1 MVASRKWTFQEAH
14 RGQAVVRLIV
24 RVGLAMSPKARRRN
38 ASMHIKTVGNLL
50 KQLLSYVMLFLS
62 GFAVFVAF
70 SPVYPGSC
78 F

>member
-1 MVASRKWTFQEAH
+1 
-14 RGQAVVRLIV
+14 
-24 RVGLAMSPKARRRN
+24 
-38 ASMHIKTVGNLL
+38 MHIKTVGNLL

>member
-1 MVASRKWTFQEAH
+1 
-14 RGQAVVRLIV
+14 
-24 RVGLAMSPKARRRN
+24 
-38 ASMHIKTVGNLL
+38 MHIKTVGNLL

-62 GFAVFVAF
+62 GFVVFVAF